1 MNQPATGSAQLHA
14 ILVHGMGR
22 TPVSMLLLAKRLRA
36 AGIKPHL
43 FGYSA
48 AFERWQPCVDRLQR
62 FIAVRSGGAHFIV
75 VGHSLGCVLT
85 RAVLPQLAQ
94 APQMC
99 FFLAPPT
106 RASSY
111 AIKLSQWRLFR
122 LITGEMGQLLANQ
135 EFMESLPIP
144 QVPLRIYAGI
154 KGPRGSWTPF
164 GDEPND
170 GILSVS
176 EVQLASFPLQLLPT
190 IHTIIMNSQQMTDD
204 LLAAVQ
210 DWSGEMRNGQVG
222 GMRD

>member
-1 MNQPATGSAQLHA
+1 MSQSAIAGASIHA

-22 TPVSMLLLAKRLRA
+22 TPVSMLLLAKRLRS
-36 AGIKPHL
+36 AGITPHL
-43 FGYSA
+43 FAYSA

-62 FIAVRSGGAHFIV
+62 FITTCSNGERFIV

-111 AIKLSQWRLFR
+111 AIKLSRWRLFK

-135 EFMESLPIP
+135 KFMESLPMP

-154 KGPRGSWTPF
+154 KGPRGRWMPF

-176 EVQLASFPLQLLPT
+176 EVQLGSFPLQLLPT
-190 IHTIIMNSQQMTDD
+190 IHTVIMNSRQVANEIV
-204 LLAAVQ
+204 AAV
-210 DWSGEMRNGQVG
+210 RK
-222 GMRD
+222 

>member
-1 MNQPATGSAQLHA
+1 MSDSSSPNLEVHA

-36 AGIKPHL
+36 GGITTHL

-48 AFERWQPCVDRLQR
+48 AFERWQPCLERLRKFIVTRAGDRR
-62 FIAVRSGGAHFIV
+62 FIM

-85 RAVLPQLAQ
+85 RGVLPHLDH
-94 APQMC
+94 APEAA
-99 FFLAPPT
+99 FLLAPPT

-122 LITGEMGQLLANQ
+122 LLTGEMGQLLARQ
-135 EFMESLPIP
+135 DFMDSLPMPEIP
-144 QVPLRIYAGI
+144 LHVYAGI

-170 GILSVS
+170 GILSVG
-176 EVQLASFPLQLLPT
+176 EVQLGSLPLHLLPT
-190 IHTIIMNSQQMTDD
+190 IHTIIMNS
-204 LLAAVQ
+204 
-210 DWSGEMRNGQVG
+210 RQVAS
-222 GMRD
+222 DIVATVKLP